1 MVQIEISIGKTEKGT
16 LTIGLYGETCPNSVK
31 QMMEFFSSN
40 IYSGGLL
47 TTSKLMLEDG
57 LGVQTTPISFIK
69 GGNLQTI
76 YPQNRLDFGIA
87 SQAIAY
93 AKIKGLSKAPDTF
106 IPQPRPN
113 KQGIFEEKSSRSHK
127 VSGLLSIPQSGL
139 GYGGS
144 GLESE
149 DEAFASAF
157 EITANNVPAMDREN
171 RKVVGQLMDEQSME
185 FLARL
190 ASLPTQKGLKGII
203 PGQNSGRPLVKV
215 SVTSVTVT
223 DSKDRSL

>member
-1 MVQIEISIGKTEKGT
+1 MSIGKVEKGT
-16 LTIGLYGETCPNSVK
+16 LTIGLYGNACPNSVA
-31 QMMEFFSSN
+31 QMMDFLSDN

-57 LGVQTTPISFIK
+57 LGVQATPVSLIK

-76 YPQNRLDFGIA
+76 YPNSRLDFGIS

-93 AKIKGLSKAPDTF
+93 AKSKNLSKAPEGF
-106 IPQPRPN
+106 VAQPRPS
-113 KQGIFEEKSSRSHK
+113 KHGIIEEKSTRSHK
-127 VSGLLSIPQSGL
+127 VSGLISIPQSGL
-139 GYGGS
+139 GYGGN

-157 EITANNVPAMDREN
+157 EITANSVPAMDKES
-171 RKVVGQLMDEQSME
+171 RKVVGQLMDVESMD

-190 ASLPTQKGLKGII
+190 ASLPTQKGLKGVI
-203 PGQNSGRPLVKV
+203 PGQNAGRPLIKV
-215 SVTSVTVT
+215 AVLSVSAPRKIDPTP
-223 DSKDRSL
+223 